1 MALKRASKGPTV
13 VLVGRPNVGKST
25 LFNRITNSRRSIV
38 TAIPGTTRDVIAQP
52 AEWQGVI
59 FTLVDTGGMFGA
71 SADPL
76 HELVILA
83 GRRAVE
89 TADIIVF
96 VVDGREGLVPGDQE
110 IAARLRSAAVPV
122 LMAVNKTDDKRARGR
137 AVEFYQLGFE
147 PVVEMAAEHGEGVG
161 DLLDEIIQR
170 LPARRDAPEEPDE
183 TAVAIVGR
191 PNVGKSSLLNRLLHE
206 ERSIVSET
214 PGTTRDTVDAVLKWR
229 HRTFRIV
236 DTAGIR
242 RKGRVASSGQLESL
256 SVILA
261 RRAIEKADVAV
272 LLVDSVEGAT
282 DQDATIAGEAEKA
295 GCGIII
301 AANKWDLMKGRGTNF
316 SKEFDDKLRQQMKF
330 LEYAPIL
337 HISAHDRRADAES
350 ARDDRPGRGGA
361 DPAHSDGGVE
371 PVHSDR
377 DRRAPAGKPGP
388 QAGADHVCDAEG
400 RGAADVRALH
410 QRRNR
415 IPFLVRAV
423 SGQSAAGNVRVHRD
437 ADPAARAAEAE
448 VSLVSLTSRRVAP
461 CRPRAGHNR
470 AVDAGADAELGAEG
484 AVEVRDVAEAAVVGH
499 VEYGRRLRHQACRR
513 FTQTRAQHVLVR
525 RHTGHALERPEEVIR
540 AQAGLTGQARQREL
554 DIGTAFDHPHDLCHA
569 GQGVH
574 GCVRRAGAGISGG
587 L

>member
-1 MALKRASKGPTV
+1 MVLKRASKGPTV

-76 HELVILA
+76 HELVIVA

-89 TADIIVF
+89 TADVIVL

-122 LMAVNKTDDKRARGR
+122 LVAVNKTDDKRARGR

-170 LPARRDAPEEPDE
+170 LPARRDAPVEPEE

-206 ERSIVSET
+206 ERSIVSEM

-272 LLVDSVEGAT
+272 LLVDSNEGAT

-316 SKEFDDKLRQQMKF
+316 SKTFDDKLRQQMKF
-330 LEYAPIL
+330 LDYAPIL
-337 HISAHDRRADAES
+337 HISATTGERTPKVLETID
-350 ARDDRPGRGGA
+350 
-361 DPAHSDGGVE
+361 
-371 PVHSDR
+371 
-377 DRRAPAGKPGP
+377 
-388 QAGADHVCDAEG
+388 Q
-400 RGAADVRALH
+400 
-410 QRRNR
+410 
-415 IPFLVRAV
+415 
-423 SGQSAAGNVRVHRD
+423 
-437 ADPAARAAEAE
+437 
-448 VSLVSLTSRRVAP
+448 
-461 CRPRAGHNR
+461 
-470 AVDAGADAELGAEG
+470 
-484 AVEVRDVAEAAVVGH
+484 VAEARLRRIPTGELNRFFQTVTAAH
-499 VEYGRRLRHQACRR
+499 PPASPGRRQVRIMYATQKGVAPPTFVLFTNVATEFHFSYERFLVNQLREAFGFIGTPIRLH
-513 FTQTRAQHVLVR
+513 VR
-525 RHTGHALERPEEVIR
+525 R
-540 AQAGLTGQARQREL
+540 RQK
-554 DIGTAFDHPHDLCHA
+554 
-569 GQGVH
+569 
-574 GCVRRAGAGISGG
+574 
-587 L
+587 

>member
-1 MALKRASKGPTV
+1 MVLKRGSKGPTV

-83 GRRAVE
+83 GRRALE
-89 TADIIVF
+89 TADLIVF
-96 VVDGREGLVPGDQE
+96 VVDGREGLVSGDEE

-170 LPARRDAPEEPDE
+170 MPARRDAPEEPEE

-206 ERSIVSET
+206 ERSIVSEM

-229 HRTFRIV
+229 HRRFRIV

-261 RRAIEKADVAV
+261 RRAIAQANVVV

-316 SKEFDDKLRQQMKF
+316 SKTFDDKLRQQMKF
-330 LEYAPIL
+330 LDYAPIL
-337 HISAHDRRADAES
+337 HISALTGE
-350 ARDDRPGRGGA
+350 
-361 DPAHSDGGVE
+361 
-371 PVHSDR
+371 
-377 DRRAPAGKPGP
+377 RAPKVLETID
-388 QAGADHVCDAEG
+388 Q
-400 RGAADVRALH
+400 
-410 QRRNR
+410 
-415 IPFLVRAV
+415 
-423 SGQSAAGNVRVHRD
+423 
-437 ADPAARAAEAE
+437 
-448 VSLVSLTSRRVAP
+448 
-461 CRPRAGHNR
+461 
-470 AVDAGADAELGAEG
+470 
-484 AVEVRDVAEAAVVGH
+484 VAEA
-499 VEYGRRLRHQACRR
+499 RLRRIPTGELNR
-513 FTQTRAQHVLVR
+513 FIQTVTAAHPPASPGRKQVRIMYATQKGVAPPTFVLFTNVATSFHFSYERFLVNQLRESFGFIGTPIRLHVR
-525 RHTGHALERPEEVIR
+525 R
-540 AQAGLTGQARQREL
+540 RQK
-554 DIGTAFDHPHDLCHA
+554 
-569 GQGVH
+569 
-574 GCVRRAGAGISGG
+574 
-587 L
+587 